1 MGGEGALLDGGSE
14 PVWQYIV
21 KRILLMIP
29 TLLGAALVVFL
40 LMHVVPGDIALLILG
55 TGEQGGDVNLQD
67 LERLRTKMGLNRPL
81 YEQFFSW
88 VWNIAHLDFGTS
100 LWSGAPVLEELKI
113 RLPLT
118 LEVALFA
125 TLISTIIAIPLGTL
139 AAIRQDTWVDY
150 GVRVVSIGGLAIPAF
165 WTGILIIL
173 FLVIYFEWSPPLV
186 FVPFW
191 EDPWENFA
199 QLVFPIVT
207 VGYRNAAI
215 GTRMTR
221 SAVLEVMREDYIR
234 TAWAKGLQERIVVVK
249 HTLKNAM
256 LPVIT
261 IIGAEL
267 AFLLGGLVVT
277 ETVFTLNGLGRFMV
291 DAILHRDIPVVQTM
305 VLITAFIIVF
315 VNLIVD
321 LLYAWLDP
329 RISYR

>member
-1 MGGEGALLDGGSE
+1 
-14 PVWQYIV
+14 VWQYIV

-29 TLLGAALVVFL
+29 TLFGAALVVFL

-55 TGEQGGDVNLQD
+55 TSEQGGDVNLQD
-67 LERLRTKMGLNRPL
+67 LARLRENLGLNRPL
-81 YEQFFSW
+81 YAQFLSW
-88 VWNIAHLDFGTS
+88 VWGIVHLDFGTS
-100 LWSGAPVLEELKI
+100 LWSGAPVLEELRL

-125 TLISTIIAIPLGTL
+125 TLISTVIAIPLGTL
-139 AAIRQDTWVDY
+139 AAIRQDTWIDY

-173 FLVIYFEWSPPLV
+173 FLVLYFEWSPPLV

-191 EDPWENFA
+191 EDPWKNFA
-199 QLVFPIVT
+199 QLVWPIVT

-234 TAWAKGLQERIVVVK
+234 TAWAKGLHERIVVSK

-277 ETVFTLNGLGRFMV
+277 ETVFTLNGLGRFIV

-305 VLITAFIIVF
+305 VLLTAFIIVF

>member
-1 MGGEGALLDGGSE
+1 
-14 PVWQYIV
+14 VWQYIV

-29 TLLGAALVVFL
+29 TLFGAALVVFL

-55 TGEQGGDVNLQD
+55 TSEQGGDVNLQD
-67 LERLRTKMGLNRPL
+67 LARLRENLGLNRPL
-81 YEQFFSW
+81 YEQFLSW
-88 VWNIAHLDFGTS
+88 VWGIVHLDFGTS
-100 LWSGAPVLEELKI
+100 LWSGAPVLEELRL

-125 TLISTIIAIPLGTL
+125 TLISTVIAIPLGTL

-173 FLVIYFEWSPPLV
+173 FLVLYFEWSPPLV

-199 QLVFPIVT
+199 QLVRPIVT

-234 TAWAKGLQERIVVVK
+234 TAWAKGLHERIVVSK

-305 VLITAFIIVF
+305 VLLTAFIIVF

>member
-1 MGGEGALLDGGSE
+1 
-14 PVWQYIV
+14 VWQYIL
-21 KRILLMIP
+21 KRILPMIP

-67 LERLRTKMGLNRPL
+67 LERLREQMGLNRPL
-81 YEQFFSW
+81 YAQFFSW
-88 VWNIAHLDFGTS
+88 VWRVAHLDFGTS
-100 LWSGAPVLEELKI
+100 LWSGAPVMEELRI
-113 RLPLT
+113 RLPLS

-125 TLISTIIAIPLGTL
+125 TLISTVIAIPLGTL
-139 AAIRQDTWVDY
+139 AAIRQDTWADY

-199 QLVFPIVT
+199 QLVWPIVT
-207 VGYRNAAI
+207 VGYRNAAL

-221 SAVLEVMREDYIR
+221 SAVLEVMGEDYIR
-234 TAWAKGLQERIVVVK
+234 TAWAKGLEECIVVIK
-249 HTLKNAM
+249 HTLKNTM

-305 VLITAFIIVF
+305 VLLTAFIIVF

-329 RISYR
+329 KISYR

>member
-1 MGGEGALLDGGSE
+1 
-14 PVWQYIV
+14 VWQYIV
-21 KRILLMIP
+21 KRMLLMIP

-88 VWNIAHLDFGTS
+88 VWHVAQLDFGTS
-100 LWSGAPVLEELKI
+100 LWSGAPVLDELRI
-113 RLPLT
+113 RVPLT

-125 TLISTIIAIPLGTL
+125 TLISTVIAIPLGTL
-139 AAIRQDTWVDY
+139 AAVRQDTWVDY

-234 TAWAKGLQERIVVVK
+234 TAWAKGLQERIVVIK

-305 VLITAFIIVF
+305 VLLTAFIIVF

>member
-1 MGGEGALLDGGSE
+1 M
-14 PVWQYIV
+14 WQYV
-21 KRILLMIP
+21 LKRLLLMIP
-29 TLLGAALVVFL
+29 TLLGVALVVFL

-55 TGEQGGDVNLQD
+55 AGEQGGDVNLFELQKVRNK
-67 LERLRTKMGLNRPL
+67 LGLDRPL

-88 VWNIAHLDFGTS
+88 VWGIVRLDFGNS
-100 LWSGAPVLEELKI
+100 LWTGAPVIEELRI
-113 RLPLT
+113 RFPLT
-118 LEVALFA
+118 LEIALFA
-125 TLISTIIAIPLGTL
+125 TLVSTVIAIPLGML

-150 GVRVVSIGGLAIPAF
+150 GVRVISIGGLAIPNF
-165 WTGILIIL
+165 WTGILLIL

-199 QLVFPIVT
+199 QLVWPIVT

-234 TAWAKGLQERIVVVK
+234 TAWAKGLRESIVVAK

-261 IIGAEL
+261 IIGAEF
-267 AFLLGGLVVT
+267 AFLMGGLVVT
-277 ETVFTLNGLGRFMV
+277 ETVFTLNGLGRFFV
-291 DAILHRDIPVVQTM
+291 VAILRPDITGVHTM
-305 VLITAFIIVF
+305 VLLTAFIIVF

-329 RISYR
+329 RISYGGAKASHR

>member
-1 MGGEGALLDGGSE
+1 
-14 PVWQYIV
+14 VWQYIV

-88 VWNIAHLDFGTS
+88 VWGIAQLDFGTS
-100 LWSGAPVLEELKI
+100 LWSGAPVLEELRI

-139 AAIRQDTWVDY
+139 AAIRQDTWADY
-150 GVRVVSIGGLAIPAF
+150 GVRVISIGGLAIPAF

-234 TAWAKGLQERIVVVK
+234 TAWAKGLQERIVVIK

-256 LPVIT
+256 LPVIPS
-261 IIGAEL
+261 
-267 AFLLGGLVVT
+267 LGQSWPFCWAV
-277 ETVFTLNGLGRFMV
+277 
-291 DAILHRDIPVVQTM
+291 
-305 VLITAFIIVF
+305 
-315 VNLIVD
+315 
-321 LLYAWLDP
+321 WW
-329 RISYR
+329 